1 MSIILD
7 EEHITYLF
15 NKIQNY
21 EDDNKIRNFKNLL
34 YFIEDSI
41 KKYNCPGTNSFLSCI
56 YINTWND
63 FLAYLKRNHQ
73 FLLEKTITSKITE
86 NSATQLQAIQDIQE
100 KTKYWILNSIA
111 EEHPF
116 SSTVDTIDTVL
127 ELANETLFFPLSEN
141 QWVKDIVA
149 SNKEIRIYLSHFL
162 ADVNPYNLEEFF
174 EL

>member
-7 EEHITYLF
+7 EEHIIYLF

-34 YFIEDSI
+34 HFIEDFI

-56 YINTWND
+56 YINTWTD
-63 FLAYLKRNHQ
+63 FLAFLKKNHQ
-73 FLLEKTITSKITE
+73 FLLEKITTSKITE
-86 NSATQLQAIQDIQE
+86 NSATQIQALQDNQE
-100 KTKYWILNSIA
+100 KENCRTLNSIV
-111 EEHPF
+111 EEHPL

-149 SNKEIRIYLSHFL
+149 SDKEIRIYLSHFL
-162 ADVNPYNLEEFF
+162 ADVNPYNLEELF